1 VSTVHFLINP
11 NTGIETG
18 QSLLVIFSFLK
29 QKAEVEPSGRE
40 FRVDLQGFAQEDFCL
55 LGPIELSF
63 AMGCDGIGLWVARL

>member
-1 VSTVHFLINP
+1 
-11 NTGIETG
+11 
-18 QSLLVIFSFLK
+18 VIFSFLK